1 MFTMFDLAEV
11 KAEIFEGRG
20 SDLYTPQKSE
30 LCFDLSLMSPLDRGT
45 ACEKL
50 ICKIMNRHGIDATHM
65 GGSGNRNDI
74 SLYVGGKIV
83 RGEVKS
89 SLLGPQS
96 GKYYFVGVKPEL
108 FDVLFLTFVTPEGIV
123 VKTASSASVKR
134 WVAEYNP
141 KNKAKQSS
149 DIPQYDI
156 YFKGDMTNGKI
167 PTIEWDPSAEGT
179 VKI

>member
-11 KAEIFEGRG
+11 KSEIFESRG
-20 SDLYTPQKSE
+20 SGLYTPQKSE
-30 LCFDLSLMSPLDRGT
+30 LCFDLSLMSSLDRGT

-50 ICKIMNRHGIDATHM
+50 ICKIMNRHGIDATHT

-123 VKTASSASVKR
+123 VKTASAASIRR
-134 WVAEYNP
+134 WVSEYNP

-149 DIPQYDI
+149 DTPQYDI
-156 YFKGDMTNGKI
+156 YFTGDMTNSKI
-167 PTIEWDPSAEGT
+167 PTIEWNPSAEGV